1 MNRISLNINGKPV
14 SGSVEPRTH
23 LADFLRDGRD
33 LTGTHLGCEHGVCG
47 ACTILVDGVPVRS
60 CITYAVACDG
70 AEVVTIEGLD
80 DDEVTRELRKAFKRD
95 HALQCGYCT
104 PGMLISARDLVVRS
118 LDADEHDVRVAMS
131 GNLCRCTG
139 YVGII
144 KAIRSV
150 IAARRGRDIAAIPGA
165 GRAIVGPAGSGHA
178 SAEPQD
184 ASARRAAPAS
194 VSQPAAAT
202 RTRLSIDPG
211 WIPQVSFDQ
220 KFVVNYP
227 RQQVWEM
234 FGRVRD
240 VAACLPG
247 ASLTGEPMPDHVE
260 GQIRVKVG
268 PIAAEF
274 RGQAEIERD
283 ESSYSGKI
291 SGAGNAIRSNSTT
304 RGVISYRLLPAGD
317 GQSTEVAVTIGY
329 TLTGMLAQFGRPSI
343 VQDVAARLT
352 APFAQNLEARLGGR
366 VAADLSSGDGGM
378 DAGSLVLSVIV
389 GRLQGLFRRLFGSRR

>member
-1 MNRISLNINGKPV
+1 MNQISLNINGKPV
-14 SGSVEPRTH
+14 RGSVEPRTH
-23 LADFLRDGRD
+23 LADFLREGRD

-47 ACTILVDGVPVRS
+47 ACTILVDGAPARS

-70 AEVVTIEGLD
+70 AKIVTIEGLD
-80 DDEVTRELRKAFKRD
+80 DDEITGELREAFTRE

-104 PGMLISARDLVVRS
+104 PGMLVSARDIVLRS
-118 LDADEHDVRVAMS
+118 VDADEHDIRVAMS

-150 IAARRGRDIAAIPGA
+150 ITARRGRDVAAISGG
-165 GRAIVGPAGSGHA
+165 GRTIVGPAGSGHA
-178 SAEPQD
+178 SAESN
-184 ASARRAAPAS
+184 AVSVRRVAPAA
-194 VSQPAAAT
+194 VSQPAAVA
-202 RTRLSIDPG
+202 RAKLSIEPG
-211 WIPQVSFDQ
+211 WTPQVSFDQ

-247 ASLTGEPMPDHVE
+247 ASLTGEPTPEHVE

-291 SGAGNAIRSNSTT
+291 TGAGDAVRSNSTT

-317 GQSTEVAVTIGY
+317 GQSTEVALTIGY

-352 APFAQNLEARLGGR
+352 AAFARNLEARLGGK
-366 VAADLSSGDGGM
+366 VPDQSSGDGGL
-378 DAGSLVLSVIV
+378 DAGSLVFSAIA
-389 GRLQGLFRRLFGSRR
+389 GRAKELFRRLFGPRS

>member
-23 LADFLRDGRD
+23 LADFLREGRD

-70 AEVVTIEGLD
+70 AEIVTIEGLD
-80 DDEVTRELRKAFKRD
+80 DDEITRELREAFKRE

-104 PGMLISARDLVVRS
+104 PGMLVSARDLVVRS
-118 LDADEHDVRVAMS
+118 LDADEHDIRVAMS

-150 IAARRGRDIAAIPGA
+150 ITARRGRDIAAVA
-165 GRAIVGPAGSGHA
+165 GGGRTIVGPAGSGHA

-184 ASARRAAPAS
+184 APARRVVPAS
-194 VSQPAAAT
+194 VSQPATAA
-202 RTRLSIDPG
+202 RTKLSMDPA
-211 WIPQVSFDQ
+211 WTPQVSFDQ

-247 ASLTGEPMPDHVE
+247 ASLTGEPTPEHVE

-291 SGAGNAIRSNSTT
+291 TGAGNAIRSNSTT
-304 RGVISYRLLPAGD
+304 RGVISYRLLPVGD
-317 GQSTEVAVTIGY
+317 GQSTEVALTIGY

-352 APFAQNLEARLGGR
+352 AAFAQNLEARLGGR
-366 VAADLSSGDGGM
+366 ATADLPSGDGGM
-378 DAGSLVLSVIV
+378 DAGSLLFSVV
-389 GRLQGLFRRLFGSRR
+389 AGRLRELFRRLFGSRR